1 MSLASVC
8 WTSFKS
14 TSICDSFDLDY
25 ILQKGDLLIQSLSDY
40 RYLGKD
46 DSPQKFFYKYFSINA
61 EFLNNT
67 TGEITAEIY
76 LVILSD
82 GQEIGTGASLIINN
96 YIFGLLSGKLCL
108 FLFDSHRKDEI
119 ERTSALGTAVFLKFD
134 SLQSLGKLYNI
145 SILLKLPNDS
155 SLRSTIFKRKMH
167 RKQKRHN

>member
-1 MSLASVC
+1 MSLAPVC

-61 EFLNNT
+61 EFLSNR

-82 GQEIGTGASLIINN
+82 GQEIINN

-119 ERTSALGTAVFLKFD
+119 ERTSATGTAVFLKFD
-134 SLQSLGKLYNI
+134 SLQALENYII
-145 SILLKLPNDS
+145 SVYYSNYPMTLHFEVPFLKEKCTENKK
-155 SLRSTIFKRKMH
+155 STIKVH
-167 RKQKRHN
+167 